1 MAIVDEVLDAL
12 LAFLLEEHVA
22 NGERLVHDEDVGLG
36 DGGDSKRDA
45 RDHAGGEVLHGHV
58 YEIGQLG
65 KLHNLLEVR
74 VDELFGVAEES
85 AVEVDVLAR
94 GELEVKTCTKLD
106 QGRDVAADD
115 ALSLAGFEHAGDDL
129 EHGGLARTVGANQ
142 ADDLAGSHLEGDVL
156 ECAELGEEQLVLHQL
171 DEVLLE
177 VIELLGRHVEDHGD
191 VVESSG
197 ITLELNVQLTII
209 VIHY

>member
-58 YEIGQLG
+58 HKVGQLG
-65 KLHNLLEVR
+65 EVDDLLEVS
-74 VDELFGVAEES
+74 VDELLGVAEES

-94 GELEVKTCTKLD
+94 GELEVKTCAEPD
-106 QGRDVAADD
+106 ERSDVATDD
-115 ALSLAGFEHAGDDL
+115 ALSV
-129 EHGGLARTVGANQ
+129 R
-142 ADDLAGSHLEGDVL
+142 S
-156 ECAELGEEQLVLHQL
+156 
-171 DEVLLE
+171 
-177 VIELLGRHVEDHGD
+177 
-191 VVESSG
+191 
-197 ITLELNVQLTII
+197 
-209 VIHY
+209 

>member
-1 MAIVDEVLDAL
+1 MAHEQDGDVAIVDEVLDAL

-22 NGERLVHDEDVGLG
+22 NGECLVHDEDVGLG

-45 RDHAGGEVLHGHV
+45 RDHAGGEVLHGRV

-65 KLHNLLEVR
+65 KLDDLLEVR
-74 VDELFGVAEES
+74 VDELLGVAEES

-94 GELEVKTCTKLD
+94 GELEVKARAKLD

-115 ALSLAGFEHAGDDL
+115 ALALAGFEHAGDDL

-142 ADDLAGSHLEGDVL
+142 ADDLAGK
-156 ECAELGEEQLVLHQL
+156 
-171 DEVLLE
+171 
-177 VIELLGRHVEDHGD
+177 
-191 VVESSG
+191 
-197 ITLELNVQLTII
+197 
-209 VIHY
+209 